1 MKYLKS
7 YKLYES
13 SSDDFEPGVD
23 LEYIDIFLEDIV
35 DKGYDVKQYFGFEAQ
50 DWRNRAEGSQKVH
63 HMDRRYIDNLLLP
76 ARRTPSNEEI
86 YQDYLKGDMSYVIKI
101 YSYMEEKGYKQY
113 DFPFGEVTYSDVYG
127 PLKQLIGYMSEERG
141 LSYYTIKATISAT
154 RSSEMVPW
162 KYTTKQFTNIEDL
175 KDVKIIGCLVIQ
187 LSKNKELLV
196 DNI

>member
-1 MKYLKS
+1 MKYLKT

-13 SSDDFEPGVD
+13 SSDEFEPGVD
-23 LEYIDIFLEDIV
+23 LEYIDIFLEDIT
-35 DKGYDVKQYFGFEAQ
+35 DKGYDVKQYYGFENKNPHR
-50 DWRNRAEGSQKVH
+50 DESSKKIYH
-63 HMDRRYIDNLLLP
+63 LDRRYIDNLLLP
-76 ARRTPSNEEI
+76 ARRTHTNEEI
-86 YQDYLKGDMSYVIKI
+86 YQDYLKGDMSYAIKI

-141 LSYYTIKATISAT
+141 LTHYTIMATISAT

-162 KYTTKQFTNIEDL
+162 KYTTKKFDNIEDL